1 MLKNYL
7 KISWRNLM
15 KRKFYTSVTI
25 FGLSVGITFALLI
38 GSYVWR
44 ELNVNSAL
52 LNLDN
57 QYMIQS
63 KWDKE
68 NMGEEITSLGPIGKA
83 LKESYPS
90 LVENYHRFDAVTTII
105 SKGDKVFR
113 EDLQLT
119 DSTML
124 TMYGFQLLQGNPKT
138 ALNEPNTVVISADH
152 AIKYFGKTDVIGQT
166 LRIESFSG
174 EKRDFMVT
182 GVLGDVP

>member
-38 GSYVWR
+38 GSYVWG

-68 NMGEEITSLGPIGKA
+68 NMGGEITSLGPVGKA

-113 EDLQLT
+113 
-119 DSTML
+119 
-124 TMYGFQLLQGNPKT
+124 
-138 ALNEPNTVVISADH
+138 
-152 AIKYFGKTDVIGQT
+152 
-166 LRIESFSG
+166 
-174 EKRDFMVT
+174 
-182 GVLGDVP
+182 